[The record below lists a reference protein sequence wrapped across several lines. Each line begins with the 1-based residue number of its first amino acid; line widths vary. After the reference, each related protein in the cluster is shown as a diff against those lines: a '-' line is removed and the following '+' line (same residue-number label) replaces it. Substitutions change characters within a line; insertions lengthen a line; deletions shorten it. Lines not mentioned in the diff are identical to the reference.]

1 MGLEEQRDETDV
13 FPFTPQGQ
21 GIRTLKCYSVGGRR
35 EWNVPVGWLM
45 FARADHRAPGRL
57 QEVQYTML
65 MDTPRKAASPRE
77 RSHFYSHSY
86 RQMERS

>member
-13 FPFTPQGQ
+13 FPFAPQGQ

-45 FARADHRAPGRL
+45 FAQADHWAPGRL
-57 QEVQYTML
+57 QEVRYTML

-77 RSHFYSHSY
+77 RLHFYSHFY